1 MENLL
6 LLDGS
11 EPLGRRM
18 TAGLSSL
25 VIHACAVALI
35 LFLGTNKPVQRAV
48 KQVILYL
55 PERTIPDLP
64 KPPVVHDDDGGGG
77 GGDGSPLPAPLGGL
91 PRIAA
96 RQFVPPKVVFN
107 NLAPKLIMEPT
118 IVLPPDAVIPN
129 MNLPQLGNPFAQPG
143 PPSNGRGHGD
153 GIGEGGGGGLGEWD
167 GPGVGKGSHRGGFSG
182 TVHSLREAGLVK
194 PVALYQP
201 EPEYSEEARKAKW
214 QGTVMI
220 SLDIDEHGIPCNIH
234 VVQPLGLGLDEK
246 AVEAVSHWRFKPGM
260 MGGRP
265 VVVGANIAVSFRLL

>member
-11 EPLGRRM
+11 EPWSRRM

-25 VIHACAVALI
+25 VIHAGAVALI
-35 LFLGTNKPVQRAV
+35 LFLGTNQPVQRAV
-48 KQVILYL
+48 KQAILYL
-55 PERTIPDLP
+55 PDRVMLDLP

-96 RQFVPPKVVFN
+96 RQFVPPVVVFN
-107 NLAPKLIMEPT
+107 NPDPKLMMEPT
-118 IVLPPDAVIPN
+118 VVIPMDAAIPN
-129 MNLPQLGNPFAQPG
+129 MNLPQLGNPYGQPG
-143 PPSNGRGHGD
+143 PPSNGRGHSG
-153 GIGEGGGGGLGEWD
+153 GIGEGGGGGVGDGD
-167 GPGVGKGSHRGGFSG
+167 GPGVGKGNHRGGYTSPAY
-182 TVHSLREAGLVK
+182 RIDAAGLVK

-246 AVEAVSHWRFKPGM
+246 AIEAVSRWRFKPGM

-265 VVVGANIAVSFRLL
+265 VVVGASIAVSFRLL